1 MQYSETLTLNL
12 FVRQEIQF
20 VRASAV
26 NTIDIMVTA
35 GDTRQI
41 PHNVLYGR

>member
-20 VRASAV
+20 VRVSAV

-41 PHNVLYGR
+41 PHNILYGR